1 MKYLIKTRD
10 LITFLNFVHILQV
23 FQGFLKAQTSKKGQ
37 KLPLLRAAMSLGPLF
52 PKSSC
57 IKVSYLQS

>member
-23 FQGFLKAQTSKKGQ
+23 FQGFLKPEPPKKA
-37 KLPLLRAAMSLGPLF
+37 KNYHYYELL
-52 PKSSC
+52 
-57 IKVSYLQS
+57 